1 MNKSKIISLISGFGI
16 IITTIIMVIHLRN
29 VCYEH
34 SMHPE
39 WSLGA
44 WNAVQITATLYGI
57 VICIFAVIPVIL
69 NLFRIHHLRKG
80 VD

>member
-1 MNKSKIISLISGFGI
+1 MNKFKIISVLAGLGSIM
-16 IITTIIMVIHLRN
+16 TTIIMVIHLPK
-29 VCYEH
+29 VCYEY

-57 VICIFAVIPVIL
+57 VIAVFTIVLVGL
-69 NLFRIHHLRKG
+69 NVKK
-80 VD
+80 